1 MLIYHKMSLNPSSA
15 SASVSDPCAAVGLSF
30 SGKTVFGASS
40 SAKAGAYTGN
50 DAINLLTT
58 GRPVQPAT
66 KLLDN
71 WFNGNSTGVN
81 ANNRPKA
88 AMSPV
93 VGDSRM
99 VRSLV
104 AM

>member
-1 MLIYHKMSLNPSSA
+1 MIYHKMSLNPSSA
-15 SASVSDPCAAVGLSF
+15 SASAPCVGLSF

-40 SAKAGAYTGN
+40 SKAAGN
-50 DAINLLTT
+50 DAINLLTA
-58 GRPVQPAT
+58 GRPVQPAA

-88 AMSPV
+88 VMSPV
-93 VGDSRM
+93 VDTKM
-99 VRSLV
+99 IRSLV

>member
-15 SASVSDPCAAVGLSF
+15 SAPAPATCAAVGMSF
-30 SGKTVFGASS
+30 SGKTVFGA

-58 GRPVQPAT
+58 GRPVQPAA

-99 VRSLV
+99 VRSFV

>member
-1 MLIYHKMSLNPSSA
+1 MLIYHKMSLNPSSSA
-15 SASVSDPCAAVGLSF
+15 SAPAPCAGLSF
-30 SGKTVFGASS
+30 SGKTVFAASS
-40 SAKAGAYTGN
+40 GN

-58 GRPVQPAT
+58 GRPVQPAS

-88 AMSPV
+88 VMSPV
-93 VGDSRM
+93 VDTKM
-99 VRSLV
+99 IRSLV

>member
-1 MLIYHKMSLNPSSA
+1 MSLNPSSSSC
-15 SASVSDPCAAVGLSF
+15 SAPYVGLSF
-30 SGKTVFGASS
+30 SGKTVFGAS
-40 SAKAGAYTGN
+40 AGPAHKAAAGP

-58 GRPVQPAT
+58 GRPVQPAA

-71 WFNGNSTGVN
+71 WFNGNSTGGVN

-88 AMSPV
+88 AMTPV

-99 VRSLV
+99 IRSFV